1 MLDPKLA
8 EHEWAERFHI
18 MKVKRLGPSV
28 VPAEAVL
35 PLKSLAEVLEEL
47 EAKIRQPLALE
58 GMGVSGDEI
67 VLLGFIPQDQR
78 RLGYSLT
85 FPLYLTV
92 AKTAK
97 RHGGRAYS
105 TGLYF
110 PGEAPSVFGRSRLQ
124 ALRAFKEQTD
134 PAGIL
139 NPGKVLR
146 SKLSGMIGLAMRF
159 EGLLR
164 PLGNLS

>member
-1 MLDPKLA
+1 
-8 EHEWAERFHI
+8 

-35 PLKSLAEVLEEL
+35 PLSALAEVLEEL

-67 VLLGFIPQDQR
+67 VLLGFIPQDER
-78 RLGYSLT
+78 HFSYSLT

-110 PGEAPSVFGRSRLQ
+110 AGEAPSVFGQERLQ
-124 ALRAFKEQTD
+124 AIKAFKADTD

-139 NPGKVLR
+139 NPGKVIR
-146 SKLSGMIGLAMRF
+146 SRLSGMISLAMRF
-159 EGLLR
+159 EPLLL
-164 PLGNLS
+164 PFGNLSKVRLEERIGKSSIRKR